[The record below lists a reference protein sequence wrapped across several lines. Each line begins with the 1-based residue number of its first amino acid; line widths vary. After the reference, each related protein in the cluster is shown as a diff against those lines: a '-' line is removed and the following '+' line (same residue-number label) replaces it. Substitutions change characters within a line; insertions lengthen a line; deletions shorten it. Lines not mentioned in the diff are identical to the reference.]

1 VSPGPDG
8 YYRCYL
14 ADAPAASSRLF
25 AECLEDVLAP
35 FENQRYVV
43 PRYWAPPPASTLGQ
57 ALFVA
62 RSLLGATGQ
71 FQVQYHPVPDFFAVN
86 RQRVE
91 VFVRNWNR
99 LVSPGEAVYAYGK
112 RGEELLAAAR
122 GRDAFGLLC
131 QLRSI
136 WR

>member
-1 VSPGPDG
+1 VKKSVSQ
-8 YYRCYL
+8 L
-14 ADAPAASSRLF
+14 L

-43 PRYWAPPPASTLGQ
+43 PRYWAEAPNTSLGQ

-62 RSLLGATGQ
+62 RSLLRRGLCR
-71 FQVQYHPVPDFFAVN
+71 VQYHPVPDFFAVN
-86 RQRVE
+86 RNRVE
-91 VFVRNWNR
+91 VFVRHWNR

-112 RGEELLAAAR
+112 RGEELLAGER
-122 GRDAFGLLC
+122 GRNSFGVLC
-131 QLRSI
+131 QLRAI